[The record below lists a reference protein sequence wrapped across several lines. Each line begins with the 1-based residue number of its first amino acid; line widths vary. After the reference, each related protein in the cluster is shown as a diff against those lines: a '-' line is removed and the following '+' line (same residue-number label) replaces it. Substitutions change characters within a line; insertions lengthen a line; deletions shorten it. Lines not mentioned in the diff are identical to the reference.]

1 MQRKASSFLQ
11 IRDCFFIISRVSVLR
26 AKRMMMTRF
35 FGEMMTTLIARKTRM
50 IRTTCSLKVTSL
62 KIAIASTLSARISKM
77 QRTQNKRSHLLSIS
91 WRIIALRAAPKP
103 QYPPPSPQTLTQWPP
118 NSNGRCHKLT
128 TAAAA
133 PQTTNSTRCSSAPTA
148 TSQSS
153 CASVTTKTCSK
164 ES

>member
-91 WRIIALRAAPKP
+91 
-103 QYPPPSPQTLTQWPP
+103 
-118 NSNGRCHKLT
+118 
-128 TAAAA
+128 
-133 PQTTNSTRCSSAPTA
+133 
-148 TSQSS
+148 
-153 CASVTTKTCSK
+153 
-164 ES
+164 